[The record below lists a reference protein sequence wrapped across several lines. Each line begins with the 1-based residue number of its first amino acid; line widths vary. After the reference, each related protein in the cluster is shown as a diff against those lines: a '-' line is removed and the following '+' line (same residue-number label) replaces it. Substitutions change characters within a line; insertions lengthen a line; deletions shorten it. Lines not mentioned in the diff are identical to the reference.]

1 VEAFDLEVLLGY
13 TYTRPIT
20 LTPDYNYSPNP
31 NRATTYLSTSYDTT
45 NRILKYRSPHLVRA
59 DAHLSF
65 ARWFFGM
72 SLRYQS
78 QLDNFDK
85 AFIEFEEIGIVSWG
99 VGEWLA
105 AHPRQP
111 WVADLR
117 AGVNLGAELRLSL
130 VINNLFN
137 SEYSL
142 RPLNMEPPRLT
153 QLMLTYERS

>member
-1 VEAFDLEVLLGY
+1 VLLGY

-31 NRATTYLSTSYDTT
+31 NYEATYDSTSFNTT
-45 NRILKYRSPHLVRA
+45 NNILKYRSPHLVRA

-65 ARWFFGM
+65 ERWFVGM

-85 AFIEFEEIGIVSWG
+85 AFLQFEEYGFVRWG
-99 VGEWLA
+99 VGDWLA

-117 AGVNLGAELRLSL
+117 AGVNLGPELRLSL